1 MTLSEWLKNNF
12 VHVTLSEQI
21 GTLLVKKF
29 NVDLTVGLIS
39 TNNKEEFAKL
49 AFTYVPVGTI
59 IDEIDDEWY
68 ETKILQVR
76 NLLTSM
82 TLLNGSNKF
91 ADRLLEILARRDKE
105 HWSKEGKQVKVE
117 QKEDKTLN
125 ITFDIV

>member
-21 GTLLVKKF
+21 GTLIVKKW
-29 NVDLTVGLIS
+29 NVDLTIGLIS

-59 IDEIDDEWY
+59 IDTIDDEWY
-68 ETKILQVR
+68 ETKLLQVR

-125 ITFDIV
+125 ITFDIL

>member
-12 VHVTLSEQI
+12 VHVTLSEQV
-21 GTLLVKKF
+21 GTLIVKKY
-29 NVDLTVGLIS
+29 NVDLTIGLIS

-59 IDEIDDEWY
+59 IDTIDDEWY
-68 ETKILQVR
+68 ETKLLQVR

-91 ADRLLEILARRDKE
+91 ADRLLEILSRRDKE